1 MIEGGE
7 KMGRIEKS
15 IVINAPPGKVFAKIV
30 DFEGMLEWAEGI
42 KETKITS
49 KKRKG
54 VGVTYHQVAMMGDT
68 RTESDAEV
76 TEWIENERMD
86 IRSTAGNVTF
96 FGSTT
101 LKPVTGGTEL
111 TMVANYEMPY
121 SILGKIIDKLKVSKD
136 VDKSLERSNQNL
148 KNLLES

>member
-1 MIEGGE
+1 MMEGGE
-7 KMGRIEKS
+7 KMARIEKS
-15 IVINAPPGKVFAKIV
+15 IVINAPPEKVFAKIG
-30 DFEGMLEWAEGI
+30 DFEGMLEWNDVM
-42 KETKITS
+42 KEVKITS

-54 VGVTYHQVAMMGDT
+54 VGVTYHEVAMPGGT

-76 TEWIENERMD
+76 TGWIENERID
-86 IRSTAGNVTF
+86 IRSTAGNLTF
-96 FGSTT
+96 FGSTI

-111 TMVANYEMPY
+111 TIVANYEVPY

-136 VDKSLERSNQNL
+136 IEKNIESANQNL

>member
-1 MIEGGE
+1 MA
-7 KMGRIEKS
+7 RLEKS
-15 IVINAPPGKVFAKIV
+15 IVINAPPEKVFAKIG
-30 DFEGMLEWAEGI
+30 DFEGMIEWNDVI
-42 KETKITS
+42 KEVKITS

-54 VGVTYHQVAMMGDT
+54 AGVTFHQVAMAGET

-76 TEWIENERMD
+76 TEWIENERID
-86 IRSTAGNVTF
+86 LRSTAGNLTF
-96 FGSTT
+96 FGSNI

-111 TMVANYEMPY
+111 TIVANYEMPY

-136 VDKSLERSNQNL
+136 IEKNLESSNQNL